1 MDNES
6 DFGITVTYNL
16 SWNNHINKI
25 VNKANKLSGIL
36 KRSCPLLTDSAIR
49 RTLYLSHVK
58 SQLCYA
64 SEVWSPVLSIDKINL
79 ERVQRRAT
87 SWILRIKKGD
97 MSYKERLLSLNLLPL
112 VYNREIKDLTYFY
125 KLLHGFNNLNVLDFV
140 SFVNHTR
147 THHCKNPSLVLKVPR
162 CKKSTFQSSFFNR
175 IVPLWNCI
183 CTLASPGDFRS
194 IVSFKTFLSRIY
206 LDLLTFTFDVNMTCS
221 WSLCRSCSC
230 HRGQLENYVS
240 T

>member
-1 MDNES
+1 M
-6 DFGITVTYNL
+6 L
-16 SWNNHINKI
+16 
-25 VNKANKLSGIL
+25 GIL
-36 KRSCPLLTDSAIR
+36 KRSCPLLTDSTISR
-49 RTLYLSHVK
+49 NPYLSHVK

-64 SEVWSPVLSIDKINL
+64 SEVWSPFLSIEKINL
-79 ERVQRRAT
+79 ERVQGRAT
-87 SWILRIKKGD
+87 SWILSIKKGD

-112 VYNREIKDLTYFY
+112 VYDREIKDLTYFY
-125 KLLHGFNNLNVLDFV
+125 KLLHGFSNLNVLDFE

-147 THHCKNPSLVLKVPR
+147 TRHCKNPSLVLKVPR
-162 CKKSTFQSSFFNR
+162 CKTSTFQSSFFNR

-183 CTLASPGDFRS
+183 CTLASPGEFRS
-194 IVSFKTFLSRIY
+194 IVSSKTFLSRIY

-230 HRGQLENYVS
+230 HRGQLENYIS